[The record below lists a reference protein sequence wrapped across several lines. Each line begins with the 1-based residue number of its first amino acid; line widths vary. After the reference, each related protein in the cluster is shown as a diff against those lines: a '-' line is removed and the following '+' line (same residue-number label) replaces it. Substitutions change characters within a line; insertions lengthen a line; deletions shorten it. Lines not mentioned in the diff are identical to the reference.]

1 MIASASPLC
10 PPPLPPLCVYLS
22 HLLTLGSVPLIL
34 IPFAL
39 FPSVLLH
46 FTPFFRSLLC
56 CTCEIAGRAQGGGV
70 TAAIWWLKLP
80 RTFSRPKR
88 GRVTGATSL
97 MLFIP
102 LPFRLPAAPSTK
114 KVLFVYSEHF
124 STFLCRRRPRQDRGG
139 CSCPVGRRDTEHLPV
154 E

>member
-10 PPPLPPLCVYLS
+10 TPPLLPPLCVFLS
-22 HLLTLGSVPLIL
+22 
-34 IPFAL
+34 FAHTGLSPSNSHPICL
-39 FPSVLLH
+39 FPNVLLH

-56 CTCEIAGRAQGGGV
+56 CTCEIAGRAWGGGV

-88 GRVTGATSL
+88 GGVTWATSL

-102 LPFRLPAAPSTK
+102 LLFGLPAEPSAK
-114 KVLFVYSEHF
+114 KVLFVHSEHF
-124 STFLCRRRPRQDRGG
+124 STFVSPPSLPRSRWVLAPCWQ
-139 CSCPVGRRDTEHLPV
+139 T
-154 E
+154 